1 MSKKQLAIV
10 STGHGTLVGEADF
23 DPMTF
28 TGEDYPLRRCVSVN
42 QMPGQAALSVFA
54 FPVPAQLLPET
65 ADYTTFIPKTT
76 VSAYTFLDLGDDSSD
91 LVSMYLDYWSDS
103 ETDTEGESQHLLQ

>member
-1 MSKKQLAIV
+1 MSKKQLAVV
-10 STGHGTLVGEADF
+10 STGHGTLVGEAEF
-23 DPMTF
+23 DPITF

-54 FPVPAQLLPET
+54 FPVPAQLLADT
-65 ADYTTFIPKTT
+65 AEYTTYIPKST
-76 VSAYTFLDLGDDSSD
+76 VSAYTFFDLGDDSSE

-103 ETDTEGESQHLLQ
+103 DPDSTEESQPLLQ